1 LTQKRITALTSC
13 CADGRYKN
21 EELLLFLLAVLAEDI
36 KIKIGF
42 KFGRYMHW
50 MKVRSTKC
58 WLRMLGSSR
67 LLFVSISSGMNVQN
81 QSFIFVSKSREI

>member
-13 CADGRYKN
+13 YADGRYKN
-21 EELLLFLLAVLAEDI
+21 KELLLFLLAVLAEDI

-42 KFGRYMHW
+42 EFGSM
-50 MKVRSTKC
+50 KC
-58 WLRMLGSSR
+58 WLRMIGSSK
-67 LLFVSISSGMNVQN
+67 LIFVSISSGMNVQN

>member
-13 CADGRYKN
+13 LVDGRYKN
-21 EELLLFLLAVLAEDI
+21 EELLFFLLAVLAEGI

-42 KFGRYMHW
+42 EFGKCMHW
-50 MKVRSTKC
+50 MKVKSMKC
-58 WLRMLGSSR
+58 WLRTLGSSE
-67 LLFVSISSGMNVQN
+67 LIFASIPSGMNVQN